1 MCRLVIRQVC
11 SAARRLHLAAA
22 KRRQGNERTDERARV
37 VNNKKEEQKIAN
49 KFMQLIIRVPR
60 RRASVGRGGLR
71 MGRRGALGL
80 VAARGV
86 RSLDKVRRALGDDV
100 HGYLCVRRRDVG
112 LRKEKRVS
120 IGVFCTWYLREATH
134 EDAGVDDA
142 EADGALDGEV
152 RVDDA
157 ALGTL
162 ARDRGGADGVP
173 DGGRVLARVR
183 LDLRVGV
190 RLGVVAVWREDVPV
204 PRLGGQERARLL
216 DRLDDDRD
224 VDGAAQ
230 ELGIDQRRGEGVR
243 RLELDGAAR
252 CGGDDVGEDAEV
264 VAGLGRR
271 EHEGDEC
278 VLVGMGSSIS
288 TRSLIAV
295 AIDLR

>member
-1 MCRLVIRQVC
+1 M
-11 SAARRLHLAAA
+11 
-22 KRRQGNERTDERARV
+22 
-37 VNNKKEEQKIAN
+37 
-49 KFMQLIIRVPR
+49 
-60 RRASVGRGGLR
+60 
-71 MGRRGALGL
+71 
-80 VAARGV
+80 